1 MSSISPVDRTIRLSN
16 FMQMVREDL
25 EQRIAFKHLHQAS
38 EQHDHRKCAIQW
50 IKFVCQTHKM
60 SSMSRDS
67 AIQILDT
74 YLALKLANVPS
85 LDSSFVSHAAVIS
98 LTLAFK
104 IHESQRSLYLSS
116 FQDFDLQTLKTFEIT
131 MLNELGFNLTPQLV
145 PIGFVHELL
154 HVWQPTE
161 VSSSSCSD
169 LKVACMNHQKT
180 ELIRIADRL
189 IAGFWEGGKNLLF
202 VYLSWNI
209 LSTHLFISS
218 SIFFFS
224 FDRTMFVV
232 ICAVYHCHCRP
243 YIRIFYVTF
252 GL

>member
-1 MSSISPVDRTIRLSN
+1 MTQISPVDSTIRLSN

-25 EQRIAFKHLHQAS
+25 EQRQAFKHLHKAS
-38 EQHDHRKCAIQW
+38 ERYDHRRCAIQW
-50 IKFVCQTHKM
+50 IKFVCQTHTM

-74 YLALKLANVPS
+74 YLALKLANVSS

-104 IHESQRSLYLSS
+104 VHESQRSLYLSS
-116 FQDFDLQTLKTFEIT
+116 FQDFDLATLKAFEIT

-154 HVWQPTE
+154 HVWQPTV
-161 VSSSSCSD
+161 VSSSSSCG
-169 LKVACMNHQKT
+169 LKMASMNHQKT

-189 IAGFWEGGKNLLF
+189 IAGFWEGRVNGFTLCWFITLGK
-202 VYLSWNI
+202 S
-209 LSTHLFISS
+209 
-218 SIFFFS
+218 
-224 FDRTMFVV
+224 
-232 ICAVYHCHCRP
+232 
-243 YIRIFYVTF
+243 
-252 GL
+252 